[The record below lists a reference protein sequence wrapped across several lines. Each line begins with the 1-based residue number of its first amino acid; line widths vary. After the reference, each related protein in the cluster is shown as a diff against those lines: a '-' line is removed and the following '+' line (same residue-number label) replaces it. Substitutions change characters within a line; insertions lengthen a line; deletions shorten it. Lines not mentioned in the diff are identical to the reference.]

1 MAAILNKVNDKKERD
16 KTKIPNTKT
25 EVGSAK
31 RNILRKTNKGKGG
44 GGGGGGGKGKAPG
57 QKIDDGSTYYYD
69 TALDEHD
76 LNYEEDDGNDEEE
89 YFAELTGAKV
99 AAAPMTLTQY
109 KRAIEPIITEYFDS
123 GDVDEILICIQEI
136 NVPSYTYEFVKRA
149 VNMSFDRTDRERE
162 LISKLFSLG
171 YPDVFSTNMLGK
183 GFERLFELIDEIE
196 KDAPKARDMLATYVA
211 RAVVDD
217 ILPPSFLSDAVVCNL
232 GGDIID
238 YAKRMLSRDHGGAK
252 IEKSWGPGDGRPVE
266 ELKVAIDQ
274 IFQEFLVSGDKDEA
288 SNCLKVLRS
297 PHFFHEVVK
306 RAVVQSMDSS
316 DEQQNSMSSLLKE
329 LSKTEILT
337 KYQTVKGFDRL
348 HALINDIKLDTPNAP
363 DILQKFTSR
372 AIDDGIL
379 PKNYQPAPAVT
390 LY

>member
-1 MAAILNKVNDKKERD
+1 MIITKKIL
-16 KTKIPNTKT
+16 
-25 EVGSAK
+25 
-31 RNILRKTNKGKGG
+31 
-44 GGGGGGGKGKAPG
+44 G
-57 QKIDDGSTYYYD
+57 QKIDDGSTYFND

-76 LNYEEDDGNDEEE
+76 LNYEEDDGFDEAE

-109 KRAIEPIITEYFDS
+109 KRAIEPIIKEYFDS
-123 GDVDEILICIQEI
+123 SDMDELLICLQEI

-162 LISKLFSLG
+162 LVSKLFSMG

-196 KDAPKARDMLATYVA
+196 KDAPKARDMLATFVA

-217 ILPPSFLSDAVVCNL
+217 ILPPAFLSDAVVCNL

-274 IFQEFLVSGDKDEA
+274 IFQEFLVSGDMDEA
-288 SNCLKVLRS
+288 SNCLKILRS

-316 DEQQNSMSSLLKE
+316 EDQQKSMSSLLLE
-329 LSKTEILT
+329 LSKSEILT
-337 KYQTVKGFDRL
+337 KYQTIKGFDRL
-348 HALINDIKLDTPNAP
+348 HALIDDIKLDTPNAP
-363 DILQKFTSR
+363 DILQNFTLR
-372 AIDDGIL
+372 AIKDGLL
-379 PKNYQPAPAVT
+379 PNAYQPSSNVVK

>member
-1 MAAILNKVNDKKERD
+1 MIFL
-16 KTKIPNTKT
+16 
-25 EVGSAK
+25 
-31 RNILRKTNKGKGG
+31 
-44 GGGGGGGKGKAPG
+44 G
-57 QKIDDGSTYYYD
+57 QKIDDGSTYYND

-76 LNYEEDDGNDEEE
+76 LNYDDNDDGYDEAE

-109 KRAIEPIITEYFDS
+109 KRAIEPIIKEYFDS
-123 GDVDEILICIQEI
+123 SDMDELLICIQEI

-149 VNMSFDRTDRERE
+149 VNMSFDRSDRERE
-162 LISKLFSLG
+162 LVSKLFSMG

-196 KDAPKARDMLATYVA
+196 KDAPKARDMLATFVA

-217 ILPPSFLSDAVVCNL
+217 ILPPAFLSDAVVCNL
-232 GGDIID
+232 GGDIIE

-274 IFQEFLVSGDKDEA
+274 IFQEFLVSGDKEEA
-288 SNCLKVLRS
+288 CNCLKVLRS

-306 RAVVQSMDSS
+306 RAVVQSMDSNE
-316 DEQQNSMSSLLKE
+316 DQQKSMSSLLLE
-329 LSKTEILT
+329 LSNSEILT
-337 KYQTVKGFDRL
+337 KYQTIKGYDRL
-348 HALINDIKLDTPNAP
+348 YALIDDIKLDTPNAA
-363 DILQKFTSR
+363 DILQKFTLR
-372 AIDDGIL
+372 AIDDGLL
-379 PKNYQPAPAVT
+379 PNAYQPSTNIVK